1 MHTAMTLFSI
11 DCFLPRWIV
20 PWISYIYFSNG
31 NFMIHFDDQ
40 NVKMMSHY
48 AKILPRDNMFPF
60 LKVLC
65 NYTYQLLQ
73 VPIHLRWQC
82 SFWVFHFL
90 KRWINKN
97 HTQDVSSAAVKKIML
112 SKYLIHGDYHF
123 KCVKHSTILPFKQAA
138 LGEALHW
145 FCIMHTF

>member
-112 SKYLIHGDYHF
+112 PSTWYMEI
-123 KCVKHSTILPFKQAA
+123 TILNVWNIVQFSLSSKQPWER
-138 LGEALHW
+138 L
-145 FCIMHTF
+145 FTDFV